1 MVMKVKN
8 KVLVSDKI
16 SKKALETLQKN
27 NIEFDYMPD
36 CGTSNTLMEVIE
48 PYAGLIIRSASKV
61 SKEVID
67 RGKNL
72 QVIGRAGIG
81 IDNIDLKA
89 ASSKGIVVM
98 NTPHGNAI
106 TTAEHTLA
114 MIFAACRQIPA
125 ADHSTKNGKWE
136 KSRFMGQELTGKT
149 LGLIGVGNIGSI
161 VADRALGLKLKV
173 KAFDPFLTDER
184 VQRLGIEKVK
194 TLEKLVSE
202 SDIIS
207 LHVPKTDKTTNIINT
222 ALIKKM
228 KNTAI
233 LVNCARGG
241 LVDETALANALK
253 EKSIAAA
260 AFDVFSIEPALDNPL
275 FALENVVCTPHL
287 GASTSEA
294 QVKVARQVAE
304 QIADYLQ
311 EGAITNSINSPSISA
326 AEAPLLKPWVKLSDV
341 LGGFIGQVIETGL
354 KEINIEYVGS
364 VGELNTRPLTCLIV
378 AAILNPIVGVGS
390 VNLVSS
396 LVFARERGILISE
409 IKKDS
414 QGAFGSY
421 IRILVKTE
429 NAIRSAAGT
438 VYSDGQP
445 RFIQIN
451 GIDMDTM
458 PQKFMLYTSNIDT
471 PGFIGLLGM
480 TLGEMNVNIATFSL
494 GRKEKAGVALALL
507 GIDEKIDPKNLDRIK
522 RLKGV
527 KEAKT
532 LSFEI

>member
-1 MVMKVKN
+1 MSKEY
-8 KVLVSDKI
+8 KVLISDKI
-16 SKKALETLQKN
+16 SQTAIETLQKN
-27 NIEFDYMPD
+27 NIAYDYMPD
-36 CGTSNTLMEVIE
+36 CGTSNTLIDVIE
-48 PYAGLIIRSASKV
+48 PYTGLIIRSASKV
-61 SKEVID
+61 SKEVINK
-67 RGKNL
+67 GKNL

-81 IDNIDLKA
+81 VDNIDIKA

-114 MIFAACRQIPA
+114 MIFAASRQISA
-125 ADHSTKNGKWE
+125 ADQSTQKGKWE
-136 KSRFMGQELTGKT
+136 KSRFMGQELTGKI

-173 KAFDPFLTDER
+173 KAYDPFLTDER
-184 VQRLGIEKVK
+184 VQRLGIERVK
-194 TLEKLVSE
+194 TLEELATE

-207 LHVPKTDKTTNIINT
+207 LHIPKTDKTTNIIN
-222 ALIKKM
+222 ASLIKKM
-228 KNTAI
+228 KSTAI

-241 LVDETALANALK
+241 LVDEKALANALK
-253 EKSIAAA
+253 EKSISAAA
-260 AFDVFSIEPALDNPL
+260 CDVFDSEPALDNPL
-275 FALENVVCTPHL
+275 FGLENVVCTPHL

-294 QVKVARQVAE
+294 QVKVAVQVAE
-304 QIADYLQ
+304 QISDYLR

-326 AEAPLLKPWVKLSDV
+326 AEAPLLKPWVKVSDV
-341 LGGFIGQVIETGL
+341 LGGFIGQVIESGL

-364 VGELNTRPLTCLIV
+364 VGELNTRPLTCSIV
-378 AAILNPIVGVGS
+378 ASILNPIVGLGS

-396 LVFARERGILISE
+396 LIFARERGISISE

-429 NAIRSAAGT
+429 RAIRSVAGT
-438 VYSDGQP
+438 VYSDGKP

-458 PQKFMLYTSNIDT
+458 PQTFMLYTSNIDT
-471 PGFIGLLGM
+471 PGFIGLLGT
-480 TLGEMNVNIATFSL
+480 TLGKMKVNIATFSL
-494 GRKEKAGVALALL
+494 GRKEKAGLALALL
-507 GIDEKIDPKNLDRIK
+507 GIDENIDPRDLEEIK

-532 LSFEI
+532 LSFDI